1 MLLRLFAITSKEVR
15 QLARDRLT
23 FGMIVG
29 IPLMQILLFGY
40 AINFDVRDLDAA
52 VVDDARTS
60 HSRALV
66 ADLQAT
72 GVIVLRPPSPRPV
85 GPAPADGERRDQR
98 RVVIPNDF
106 ERRRLGNDRAV
117 AQILVNGSEPMID
130 AVARGLASVPLPC
143 GRGITGRA
151 RPFSRCAPNTTRND
165 APQCRSC
172 QP

>member
-52 VVDDARTS
+52 ALDEARTS

-72 GVIVLRPPSPRPV
+72 GVIALRRSW
-85 GPAPADGERRDQR
+85 
-98 RVVIPNDF
+98 
-106 ERRRLGNDRAV
+106 
-117 AQILVNGSEPMID
+117 SM
-130 AVARGLASVPLPC
+130 AR
-143 GRGITGRA
+143 
-151 RPFSRCAPNTTRND
+151 SR
-165 APQCRSC
+165 
-172 QP
+172 

>member
-40 AINFDVRDLDAA
+40 AINFDVRDLAAA
-52 VVDDARTS
+52 VVDEAQTS

-72 GVIVLRPPSPRPV
+72 GVIVLLPPSPGLPDLR
-85 GPAPADGERRDQR
+85 QR
-98 RVVIPNDF
+98 M
-106 ERRRLGNDRAV
+106 ET
-117 AQILVNGSEPMID
+117 
-130 AVARGLASVPLPC
+130 ARSAS
-143 GRGITGRA
+143 A
-151 RPFSRCAPNTTRND
+151 S
-165 APQCRSC
+165 
-172 QP
+172 

>member
-23 FGMIVG
+23 FGMIIG

-52 VVDDARTS
+52 VVDEARTS

-72 GVIVLRPPSPRPV
+72 GVIVRVAKELGIGVESLRQWVNRAEIDAGRRQGTST
-85 GPAPADGERRDQR
+85 ADGQRIAELTKENRELRRA
-98 RVVIPNDF
+98 ND
-106 ERRRLGNDRAV
+106 
-117 AQILVNGSEPMID
+117 ILK
-130 AVARGLASVPLPC
+130 AASIFFATELD
-143 GRGITGRA
+143 GRPKR
-151 RPFSRCAPNTTRND
+151 
-165 APQCRSC
+165 
-172 QP
+172 

>member
-66 ADLQAT
+66 ADLQVI
-72 GVIVLRPPSPRPV
+72 GVIVLRPPSPGLSDLRRRMESGEISV
-85 GPAPADGERRDQR
+85 GI
-98 RVVIPNDF
+98 VIPNDF
-106 ERRRLGNDRAV
+106 ERRRLGNDRADV
-117 AQILVNGSEPMID
+117 AG
-130 AVARGLASVPLPC
+130 GLH
-143 GRGITGRA
+143 R
-151 RPFSRCAPNTTRND
+151 
-165 APQCRSC
+165 
-172 QP
+172 